1 MEAKKGNFTTEN
13 SGQNLILFWQVLYE
27 LMRHWNMLPE
37 KLWRHYAWR
46 HSKPGWKGHWAS

>member
-37 KLWRHYAWR
+37 KLWRRYAWR